1 MQDREMAVQPWWI
14 LAVAGVAT
22 ILFGIVAIAWPGITL
37 FVLVSLWGAYALIYG
52 IVSLFAAFR
61 AIRSRATWW
70 THLLVGVI
78 SLGAGMYVFAN
89 MFISSVALLYVIA
102 IWALVVG
109 TAEIV
114 AGLAVTN
121 FGTVVVGVIS
131 VLFGLLLFANPATGA
146 LGLVW
151 AIGVFAIIRGIVLLV
166 AAFRAPSVTGTTPD

>member
-1 MQDREMAVQPWWI
+1 MQDQELAAQPRWI
-14 LAVAGVAT
+14 LAAAGIVT
-22 ILFGIVAIAWPGITL
+22 LLFGMVTIVWPGITL

-52 IVSLFAAFR
+52 VVSLFAMFR
-61 AIRSRATWW
+61 AMRAGTTWW

-78 SLGAGMYVFAN
+78 SLAAGIYVFAN
-89 MFISSVALLYVIA
+89 VFISSVALLYVIA

-114 AGLAVTN
+114 AGLAVVN

-131 VLFGLLLFANPATGA
+131 VLFGLLLFANPGAGA

-151 AIGVFAIIRGIVLLV
+151 AIGIFAIVRGIVLLV
-166 AAFRAPSVTGTTPD
+166 AAFRAPSVTGPTST